1 MFGSAVHV
9 EAIKPIS
16 NPEQPC
22 NPIHGMRQRK
32 QMEMVA
38 LSAFDI
44 PHPALAVFELEQ
56 IGC

>member
-56 IGC
+56 L